1 MKKRIILGV
10 TGSIA
15 AYKAADLTS
24 MLVKEGYRIDVVM
37 SRGGQ
42 AFITPLTLQTLSQNR
57 VYTDVFQEDDPEEV
71 KHIALARKADMLLV
85 APASADVIAKLAG
98 GIADDMLTATALAVP
113 QGVFRLIAPAMNT
126 QMYENPITLENLRK
140 LEQYG
145 YRIIQPKS
153 SRLACGDVG
162 RGALADVED
171 IAAAVRAL
179 LSGGCPKENTT
190 QQESGSPQEG

>member
-24 MLVKEGYRIDVVM
+24 MLVKEGYRVDVVM

-57 VYTDVFQEDDPEEV
+57 VYTDVFQEDDPKEV
-71 KHIALARKADMLLV
+71 KHIALAGQADLLLV
-85 APASADVIAKLAG
+85 APASADIIAKLAIG
-98 GIADDMLTATALAVP
+98 LADDMLTSTALAVP
-113 QGVFRLIAPAMNT
+113 QGVPRLIAPAMNT
-126 QMYENPITLENLRK
+126 RMYENPVTQDNLKK
-140 LEQYG
+140 LVQYG
-145 YRIIQPKS
+145 YRIIEPKS

-162 RGALADVED
+162 RGALADVTD
-171 IAAAVRAL
+171 ITAAVTAQF
-179 LSGGCPKENTT
+179 SGCPTE
-190 QQESGSPQEG
+190 E